1 MHRRLLTLLLILW
14 TTAGAEEIR
23 VAVAANF
30 VTTAKTLAE
39 AFANHSGHQV
49 RLSSAAT
56 GIHYAQISHGAP
68 FDLFLAADRRRPEL
82 LAKAGRGRM
91 PAVYAR
97 GRLVFWAPGVKGDD
111 DACRKLLRPG
121 ARIALADPHLAPY
134 GRAAREVLETLGLG
148 EQDLELVQGQN
159 VAQTFAF
166 VASGAVSGG
175 FVAASQL
182 TGRRVTGC
190 RWPVPQG
197 FHQPIEQ
204 VVVLLADRPAVKAFY
219 RYLLGPEGRRIIA
232 AAGYDL
238 P

>member
-1 MHRRLLTLLLILW
+1 MPC
-14 TTAGAEEIR
+14 AG
-23 VAVAANF
+23 
-30 VTTAKTLAE
+30 
-39 AFANHSGHQV
+39 
-49 RLSSAAT
+49 
-56 GIHYAQISHGAP
+56 
-68 FDLFLAADRRRPEL
+68 
-82 LAKAGRGRM
+82 
-91 PAVYAR
+91 
-97 GRLVFWAPGVKGDD
+97 
-111 DACRKLLRPG
+111 
-121 ARIALADPHLAPY
+121 